1 MSLRLGVAD
10 HYAYANLV
18 VASPDHEVI
27 DRRRVPLVE
36 PGVAECPIHGEGK
49 GLDDAA
55 CQALVDEF
63 RDSILRCANEAFDAL
78 PVGISSIYLRSW
90 PVDFPAD
97 LATQRKLPY
106 ENWADSI
113 IYRQVIAEA
122 AEARGWALH
131 LYDPKSVESEAR
143 IVLGA
148 RADDVIDGPR
158 KRLGAPWAKDHRMAL
173 AATIVS

>member
-1 MSLRLGVAD
+1 MTLRLGVYD

-18 VASPDHEVI
+18 VASADHEVI

-36 PGVAECPIHGEGK
+36 PGVPECPIHGEGK

-63 RDSILRCANEAFDAL
+63 RDSIARCVATAFDAL
-78 PVGISSIYLRSW
+78 PSGVTSVHLRSW
-90 PVDFPAD
+90 PLDFPSD

-113 IYRQVIAEA
+113 IYRQVLADA
-122 AEARGWALH
+122 ADARGWTVH
-131 LYDPKSVESEAR
+131 LFDPKTIERQARDLLGLRAEA
-143 IVLGA
+143 
-148 RADDVIDGPR
+148 VIDGPR
-158 KRLGAPWAKDHRMAL
+158 QRIGAPWSKDHRVAL
-173 AATIVS
+173 AATIVH